1 MGFDDR
7 VSTESLLPASGGRR
21 CRSTQGLVMLM
32 AHERAS
38 ASPQASADLRA
49 VPESGC
55 ATLAADV
62 SRAFQLETGYE
73 TSAIALNAAVDEK
86 LALARFL
93 APGGSSAAVLLMDAK
108 VLSRIWPPCDWKT
121 PLLQVRNWLADE
133 GSKFFVALTT
143 TDEGRGVS
151 VPLGRLRALFVAQRV
166 EKFCNRQGMGFL
178 GTVDTVPEMV
188 TMPRTSPIHERAA
201 AVIAHRLALA
211 KFFCCDAFRIGSSNV
226 HNLSQ
231 MRG

>member
-1 MGFDDR
+1 MDYDDR
-7 VSTESLLPASGGRR
+7 VFTGSLLPASGGWR
-21 CRSTQGLVMLM
+21 CRLMRGLLMLM
-32 AHERAS
+32 VHERAS
-38 ASPQASADLRA
+38 ASPQASADERA

-55 ATLAADV
+55 ATLAVDV
-62 SRAFQLETGYE
+62 SRTFQLETGYA

-93 APGGSSAAVLLMDAK
+93 APGGSSAAVLLMDAD

-143 TDEGRGVS
+143 LDKGRGVS
-151 VPLGRLRALFVAQRV
+151 APLGRLRALFVAQRV
-166 EKFCNRQGMGFL
+166 EKFCSQQGMGFL
-178 GTVDTVPEMV
+178 GTVESVPEMV
-188 TMPRTSPIHERAA
+188 TMPRVSPIHERAA
-201 AVIAHRLALA
+201 AVIAHRLASA
-211 KFFCCDAFRIGSSNV
+211 KFFCCDAFRIGSGNV